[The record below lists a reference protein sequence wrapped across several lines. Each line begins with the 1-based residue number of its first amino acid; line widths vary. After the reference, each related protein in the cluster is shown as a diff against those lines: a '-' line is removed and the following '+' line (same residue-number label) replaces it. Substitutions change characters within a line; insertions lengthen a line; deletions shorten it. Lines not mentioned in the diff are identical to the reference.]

1 MSEQNLIRCTSSQYP
16 IPGEASDA
24 LSGSSCV
31 PGFRF
36 GYVDQ
41 DHRVVVFFD
50 DAHPE
55 KPLPERKGLLRVT
68 ARVPLPQL
76 QR

>member
-1 MSEQNLIRCTSSQYP
+1 M
-16 IPGEASDA
+16 
-24 LSGSSCV
+24 
-31 PGFRF
+31 
-36 GYVDQ
+36 
-41 DHRVVVFFD
+41 VVFFD